1 MQQKLL
7 DYFEFFSVA
16 ILGFSLA
23 YLISSIISLK
33 FPDVPSFKLINVNCS
48 FPSYTA
54 DFMVAKEGFFKPH
67 TTPKQISVPVMEETF
82 SLGEY
87 TLKGTIVCGGCG
99 HSMAILEKNGKSKIL
114 SVGEELHGY
123 KLVRVYPDR
132 VIFSK
137 GSREVILVLKNLK
150 KVQVGSNTSSFSSS
164 INSTNT
170 FTVRRSEVIN
180 QISSGNFLRYIN
192 IVPVNNPSGLK
203 VTYVS
208 PRSFIYKL
216 GIRPGDVILSINDV
230 RIKTPEDSFSAFEQL
245 KNADSITV
253 IVLRNGKKV
262 KLHYELE

>member
-7 DYFEFFSVA
+7 NYFEILSVA
-16 ILGFSLA
+16 FLGFSVA
-23 YLISSIISLK
+23 YLISSAVSLK
-33 FPDVPSFKLINVNCS
+33 FPNIHHFEPMNVNCS
-48 FPSYTA
+48 VPSYTT
-54 DFMVAKEGFFKPH
+54 DFMVAKEGFFKPKSS
-67 TTPKQISVPVMEETF
+67 TPRLSVPVMEETF

-87 TLKGTIVCGGCG
+87 TLKGTVVCSSCG
-99 HSMAILEKNGKSKIL
+99 QSMAILEKNGKSKIL

-132 VIFSK
+132 AIFSK
-137 GSREVILVLKNLK
+137 DSREVILVLKSAK
-150 KVQVGSNTSSFSSS
+150 KVRLSASKTGSSS
-164 INSTNT
+164 KATT
-170 FTVRRSEVIN
+170 FTVKRSEIIN
-180 QISSGNFLRYIN
+180 QISSGDFLRYIN
-192 IVPVNNPSGLK
+192 IVPVKNPSGLK

-216 GIRPGDVILSINDV
+216 GIRPGDVILSINDI

-253 IVLRNGKKV
+253 LVLRQGKEL